1 MGQDKEKDEKR
12 IFNSVSALISRWRD
26 GSFTEITDDW
36 KWILTY
42 SIRYKGAIAF
52 YLVLGI
58 LSTTMGLASSVIT
71 KHLIDIIVGRQVEK
85 LAVLIAVF
93 IGSNVFSIVFNSVI
107 NRITARLNV
116 DINNDIQADIFD
128 SIIDSEWLSLNHYST
143 GDILNRFSNDIGTV
157 SSNAIDWLPK
167 TIIAVYQFLS
177 TFLLIMH
184 YDAVMALIALAS
196 APFMLLASKL
206 VLGRQR
212 EYGKKTRQV
221 KSKVMHF
228 EVETFQSFDT
238 IKSLG
243 ITDHYSRK
251 LRDWQ
256 QKYKS
261 IFMDYNLFSI
271 KTNVFMSL
279 VGLGVQFA
287 SLAYC
292 LFLLWNGSITYG
304 TMTLFMQQ
312 RSNLSGAFNT
322 LAGLVPT
329 FLNSSISAHRVKELV
344 DLPKEIHLAKSLELE
359 PYAEHGLTVEMKDT
373 TFAYGEGANVITD
386 SSFQAKPGEIVA
398 LVGPSGEGKTTM
410 IRLILG
416 LMRPQEGQV
425 VMKAG
430 GRVIE
435 MNAEIRHL
443 MTYVP
448 QGNTVLSGTIAE
460 NLRTVREDAS
470 DEEVIEALK
479 AACAWE
485 FVQKLPEGIYSSV
498 GERGRGLSEGQAQR
512 IAIARAIMR
521 DAPVILMDEATSAL
535 DVATE
540 RRVLKNILQGDPC
553 KTIIVTTH
561 RPTVLGICSRVYR
574 VMETKVTSLTEEE
587 AARMSMDF

>member
-1 MGQDKEKDEKR
+1 MNQDREKSENR
-12 IFNSVSALISRWRD
+12 IFNSLSTLISRWKD
-26 GSFTEITDDW
+26 GTFSEIIGDW
-36 KWILTY
+36 KWILSY
-42 SIRYKGAIAF
+42 SVRYKGAIVF
-52 YLVLGI
+52 YLLLGI
-58 LSTTMGLASSVIT
+58 FSTTLGLVSSVIT
-71 KHLIDIIVGRQVEK
+71 KHLIDIIIGRKIEK
-85 LAVLIAVF
+85 LSILISVF
-93 IGSNVFSIVFNSVI
+93 IGSNVFNIVFNSVI
-107 NRITARLNV
+107 SRITAQLNV

-128 SIIDSEWLSLNHYST
+128 HIIDSEWLSLNQYST

-157 SSNAIDWLPK
+157 SSNAINWLPK
-167 TIIAVYQFLS
+167 TIIALFQFLS
-177 TFLLIMH
+177 TFFLIMH
-184 YDAVMALIALAS
+184 YDLVMAMIALAS
-196 APFMLLASKL
+196 APFMLIASKF
-206 VLGRQR
+206 VVRRQR
-212 EYGKKTRQV
+212 EYGRQTRQM

-251 LRDWQ
+251 LREWQ

-271 KTNVFMSL
+271 KTNIFMSS
-279 VGLGVQFA
+279 VGMGVQFA
-287 SLAYC
+287 ALAYC
-292 LFLLWNGSITYG
+292 LYLLWTGSITYG
-304 TMTLFMQQ
+304 TMTLFLQQ
-312 RSNLSGAFNT
+312 RSNLSGAFST
-322 LAGLVPT
+322 LAGLIPS

-344 DLPKEIHLAKSLELE
+344 DLPKERHLPQSLELE
-359 PYAEHGLTVEMKDT
+359 PYTEKGLIVEMKDT
-373 TFAYGEGANVITD
+373 TFAYEDGVNVI
-386 SSFQAKPGEIVA
+386 SESFFQAKPGEIVA

-425 VMKAG
+425 VLKAG
-430 GRVIE
+430 GKVIE
-435 MNAEIRHL
+435 MNAEIRHM

-460 NLRTVREDAS
+460 NLRTVREDAT
-470 DEEVIEALK
+470 DEEIIEALK

-485 FVQKLPEGIYSSV
+485 FVQKMPEGINSSV
-498 GERGRGLSEGQAQR
+498 GERGRGLSEGQSQR
-512 IAIARAIMR
+512 IAIARAVLR

-540 RRVLKNILQGDPC
+540 RRVLKNIIRNDPN

-574 VMETKVTSLTEEE
+574 VMETKVTRLSEDE
-587 AARMSMDF
+587 AVQMSMDF